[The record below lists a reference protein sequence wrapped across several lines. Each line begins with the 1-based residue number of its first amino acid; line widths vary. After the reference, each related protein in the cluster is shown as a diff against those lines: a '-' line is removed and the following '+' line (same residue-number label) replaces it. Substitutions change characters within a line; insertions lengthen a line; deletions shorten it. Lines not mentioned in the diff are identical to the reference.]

1 MRHSSVGLVLRQRTS
16 AGLTPDAGLA
26 RVVRF
31 GVKDEFVVF
40 EPQGTVGFSV
50 TDHILINV
58 GAGYRAVALTHA
70 LRDLVNGSTGSIGL
84 EFDW

>member
-1 MRHSSVGLVLRQRTS
+1 M
-16 AGLTPDAGLA
+16 
-26 RVVRF
+26 
-31 GVKDEFVVF
+31 KDEFVVF

-58 GAGYRAVALTHA
+58 GAGYRAVALTDA
-70 LRDLVNGSTGSIGL
+70 LRDRVNGPTGSIGL